1 MNKSGNE
8 PAISSTLLWF
18 LEGNQNLPIKIKNL
32 IENENGINYISATSI
47 WELAMRV
54 QNKEIEIHFPL
65 RVLETILFQ
74 NHILILQ
81 PGINEYET
89 ISQLPGN
96 PDYLFNRMLI
106 AMAINKNLLLIST
119 ENNIA
124 YAGLTIEYWKP
135 HSFFISP
142 K

>member
-1 MNKSGNE
+1 MNQSQNKLLDLN
-8 PAISSTLLWF
+8 TLLWF

-119 ENNIA
+119 EMSIA
-124 YAGLTIEYWKP
+124 YAGLSLEYWKP
-135 HSFFISP
+135 HSFILSP